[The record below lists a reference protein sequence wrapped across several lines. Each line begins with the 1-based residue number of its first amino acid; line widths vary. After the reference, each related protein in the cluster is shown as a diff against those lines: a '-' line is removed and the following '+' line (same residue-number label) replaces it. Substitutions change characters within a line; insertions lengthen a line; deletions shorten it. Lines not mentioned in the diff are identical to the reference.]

1 MTSSFSLASEKTMSY
16 KQLKSDYSSILK
28 EHGELQNKLNK
39 QQTYL
44 NKAKTTKKK
53 LEKENQELKEQLDAN
68 EAQHKESIAELSES
82 LNISNSKLQKKMD
95 EYEREL
101 ERLGVDPVTLKPLQ
115 GDNTEDNEELKKA
128 TVEHVKE
135 LLKKLNRNME
145 SSEAM
150 FVELQDI
157 RDQCKTLLNENA
169 LQDSEGT

>member
-16 KQLKSDYSSILK
+16 KQLKSDYSGILK

-68 EAQHKESIAELSES
+68 EAQHKESIAELSER
-82 LNISNSKLQKKMD
+82 LNTSNSKLQKKLD

-115 GDNTEDNEELKKA
+115 GDNTEDNEELKKE

-135 LLKKLNRNME
+135 LLKKLNTNME

-157 RDQCKTLLNENA
+157 HDQCKTLLNENA
-169 LQDSEGT
+169 LQNSEGT